1 MTKSKYQYYIFMFSS
16 AGVFNWLAGLTLAF
30 GLTHVLGTMTDE
42 LLPSQPIF
50 LLYVLFQYRWLKPPA
65 FSR

>member
-1 MTKSKYQYYIFMFSS
+1 MTKSKYQYYKFMFYS

-50 LLYVLFQYRWLKPPA
+50 LLSSFISISLVKTTGF
-65 FSR
+65 